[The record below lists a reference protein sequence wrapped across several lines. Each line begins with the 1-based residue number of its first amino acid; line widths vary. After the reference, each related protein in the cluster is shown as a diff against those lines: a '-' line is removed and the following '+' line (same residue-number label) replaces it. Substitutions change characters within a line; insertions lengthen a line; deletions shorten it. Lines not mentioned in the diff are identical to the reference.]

1 MPNVKDFYPGATAGN
16 PINNSTASVT
26 ATSATTATT
35 ATTATSATVSN
46 SVDDQNQ
53 TPNALVWTGTAAE
66 YAALG
71 SKDANTLYFVI

>member
-16 PINNSTASVT
+16 PINN
-26 ATSATTATT
+26 ATDAVL
-35 ATTATSATVSN
+35 ATTATSATSAVVGD

-66 YAALG
+66 YAAV
-71 SKDANTLYFVI
+71 SPKDANTLYFVI

>member
-1 MPNVKDFYPGATAGN
+1 MPDVKTFYPGATAGN
-16 PINNSTASVT
+16 PINNSTDSVT
-26 ATSATTATT
+26 ATVGDSI
-35 ATTATSATVSN
+35 
-46 SVDDQNQ
+46 DDQNQ

>member
-1 MPNVKDFYPGATAGN
+1 MPDVKTFYPGATAGN
-16 PINNSTASVT
+16 PINNSTDAV
-26 ATSATTATT
+26 SATTATT
-35 ATTATSATVSN
+35 ATVGN

-71 SKDANTLYFVI
+71 AKDANTLYFVI

>member
-1 MPNVKDFYPGATAGN
+1 MPDLKTFYPGATAGN
-16 PINNSTASVT
+16 PINNSTDSVT
-26 ATSATTATT
+26 AT
-35 ATTATSATVSN
+35 VGN

>member
-1 MPNVKDFYPGATAGN
+1 MANAKTFYPGATATN
-16 PINNSTASVT
+16 TINN
-26 ATSATTATT
+26 
-35 ATTATSATVSN
+35 ATVSAVGD

-53 TPNALVWTGTAAE
+53 TPNALVWTGTAVQ

>member
-1 MPNVKDFYPGATAGN
+1 MPDVKTFYPGATAGN
-16 PINNSTASVT
+16 PINNAND
-26 ATSATTATT
+26 AALATTAT
-35 ATTATSATVSN
+35 VGN

>member
-1 MPNVKDFYPGATAGN
+1 MPDVKTFYPGATAGN
-16 PINNSTASVT
+16 PINNSTDSVT
-26 ATSATTATT
+26 S
-35 ATTATSATVSN
+35 TVGN

-66 YAALG
+66 YAAIG

>member
-1 MPNVKDFYPGATAGN
+1 MPDVKTFYPGATAGN
-16 PINNSTASVT
+16 PINNATDAALATT
-26 ATSATTATT
+26 ATSATTATVGD
-35 ATTATSATVSN
+35 SI
-46 SVDDQNQ
+46 DDQNQ

>member
-1 MPNVKDFYPGATAGN
+1 MPDVKTFYPGATAGN
-16 PINNSTASVT
+16 PINN
-26 ATSATTATT
+26 ATDAALATTATT
-35 ATTATSATVSN
+35 ATTATVGN

>member
-16 PINNSTASVT
+16 PINN
-26 ATSATTATT
+26 ATDAVLATTATT
-35 ATTATSATVSN
+35 ATTATSATTATVGN

-71 SKDANTLYFVI
+71 AKDANTLYFVI

>member
-1 MPNVKDFYPGATAGN
+1 MANAKTFYPGATATN
-16 PINNSTASVT
+16 TINN
-26 ATSATTATT
+26 ATDAALATLATTATT
-35 ATTATSATVSN
+35 ATTATVGN

-53 TPNALVWTGTAAE
+53 TPNALVWTGTAAQ

>member
-1 MPNVKDFYPGATAGN
+1 MPDVKTFYPGATAGN
-16 PINNSTASVT
+16 PINN
-26 ATSATTATT
+26 ATDAATATT
-35 ATTATSATVSN
+35 ATTATVGN

-71 SKDANTLYFVI
+71 AKDANTLYFVI

>member
-16 PINNSTASVT
+16 PINN
-26 ATSATTATT
+26 ATDAALATTATT
-35 ATTATSATVSN
+35 ATTATVGN
-46 SVDDQNQ
+46 SIDDQNQ

-71 SKDANTLYFVI
+71 AKDTNTLYFVI

>member
-1 MPNVKDFYPGATAGN
+1 MPDVKTFYPGATAGN
-16 PINNSTASVT
+16 PINNSTDSVN
-26 ATSATTATT
+26 STTAT
-35 ATTATSATVSN
+35 VGN

>member
-16 PINNSTASVT
+16 TINN
-26 ATSATTATT
+26 ATDAALATTAT
-35 ATTATSATVSN
+35 VGN

>member
-1 MPNVKDFYPGATAGN
+1 MPDVKTFYPGATAGN

-26 ATSATTATT
+26 ATSATSATT
-35 ATTATSATVSN
+35 ATVGN

-71 SKDANTLYFVI
+71 AKDANTLYFVI

>member
-1 MPNVKDFYPGATAGN
+1 MPDIKTFYPGASASN
-16 PINNSTASVT
+16 PINNATNSVS

-35 ATTATSATVSN
+35 ATIGN

-53 TPNALVWTGTAAE
+53 TNNALVWTGTAAQ

-71 SKDANTLYFVI
+71 SKDANTLYFVTA

>member
-1 MPNVKDFYPGATAGN
+1 MPDVKTFYPGATAGN
-16 PINNSTASVT
+16 PINN
-26 ATSATTATT
+26 ATDAALATTAT
-35 ATTATSATVSN
+35 VGN

>member
-16 PINNSTASVT
+16 PINN
-26 ATSATTATT
+26 ATDAVLATT
-35 ATTATSATVSN
+35 ATTATSATSATTATVGN

>member
-1 MPNVKDFYPGATAGN
+1 MPDVKTFYPCATAVN
-16 PINNSTASVT
+16 PINNSTAPVT
-26 ATSATTATT
+26 ATSATSATSATTAT
-35 ATTATSATVSN
+35 VSS